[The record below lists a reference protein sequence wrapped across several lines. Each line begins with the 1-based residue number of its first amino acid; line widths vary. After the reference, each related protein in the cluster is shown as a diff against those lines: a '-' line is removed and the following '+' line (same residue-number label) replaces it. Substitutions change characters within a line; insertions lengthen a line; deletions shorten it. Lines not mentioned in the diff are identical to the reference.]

1 MATPAFEDARQQMLR
16 KQLERRG
23 IGDRRVLA
31 AMGRVPRERFVSEET
46 RDQAY
51 ADRALPIGCG
61 QTISQPYIVGLM
73 TQALRCSGRETVLEI
88 GTGSGYQTAVLAELA
103 GEVISVERHA
113 GLSKQAGALLAAL
126 GYRNVTLAV
135 GDGTLGW
142 PSRSPYDR
150 ILVTAAAERCPPAL
164 FEQLKEGGI
173 LVIPIGGHDYQTLQA
188 IRKVA
193 GSPMSTT
200 LSPCR
205 FVPLVGAQGWAEWH
219 DRDNNIDPADYNP

>member
-1 MATPAFEDARQQMLR
+1 MTAPRFEDARQQMLH

-23 IGDRRVLA
+23 IHDRRVLA
-31 AMGRVPRERFVSEET
+31 ALGRVPRERFVSQARLHE
-46 RDQAY
+46 AY

-73 TQALRCSGRETVLEI
+73 TQALECSGQHTVLEI
-88 GTGSGYQTAVLAELA
+88 GTGSGYQTAILAELA
-103 GEVISVERHA
+103 LEVISVERHA
-113 GLSKQAGALLAAL
+113 GLSEQAGGVLRAL
-126 GYRNVTLAV
+126 GCRNVTLGV

-142 PSRSPYDR
+142 PDRSPYDR
-150 ILVTAAAERCPPAL
+150 ITVTAAAVRCPAAL

-193 GSPMSTT
+193 GEPQSVT

-205 FVPLVGAQGWAEWH
+205 FVPLVGAQGW
-219 DRDNNIDPADYNP
+219 PG

>member
-1 MATPAFEDARQQMLR
+1 MTAPRFEDARQEMLH

-23 IGDRRVLA
+23 IRDRRVLA
-31 AMGRVPRERFVSEET
+31 AMGRVPREKFVPQGKLQE
-46 RDQAY
+46 AY
-51 ADRALPIGCG
+51 ADRALPIGRG

-73 TQALRCSGRETVLEI
+73 TQGLECSGRHTVLEI

-103 GEVISVERHA
+103 LEVISVERHA
-113 GLSKQAGALLAAL
+113 GLSRQAGDVLRALD
-126 GYRNVTLAV
+126 YRNVTLAV

-142 PSRSPYDR
+142 PNRSPFDR
-150 ILVTAAAERCPPAL
+150 ITVTAAAARCPAAL

-173 LVIPIGGHDYQTLQA
+173 LVIPVGGHDYQTLQA

-193 GSPMSTT
+193 GEPQSLT

-205 FVPLVGAQGWAEWH
+205 FVPLVGAQGW
-219 DRDNNIDPADYNP
+219 PA